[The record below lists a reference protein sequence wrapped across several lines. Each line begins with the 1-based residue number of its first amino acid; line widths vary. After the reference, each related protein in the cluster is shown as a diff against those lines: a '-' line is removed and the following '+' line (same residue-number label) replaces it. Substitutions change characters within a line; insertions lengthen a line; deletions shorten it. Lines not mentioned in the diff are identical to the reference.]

1 MGDNED
7 RSGCYLSFRAPL
19 ETRPAAPP
27 SILVP
32 LTLACDIRTHWPDID
47 PNAALCDKRAN
58 AEAPSLPGVDPGSRH
73 CSKQRFAASPGMF
86 ANE

>member
-19 ETRPAAPP
+19 ETRPMAP

-32 LTLACDIRTHWPDID
+32 LTLACDIITHCTDID
-47 PNAALCDKRAN
+47 PNVVHSDKKSN
-58 AEAPSLPGVDPGSRH
+58 AEGPFLTGAHPGSRH
-73 CSKQRFAASPGMF
+73 CSKHRFAASLGMF
-86 ANE
+86 VNI

>member
-19 ETRPAAPP
+19 ETRPMAP

-32 LTLACDIRTHWPDID
+32 LTSACDIITQRPDID
-47 PNAALCDKRAN
+47 PNAEHCDKKSS
-58 AEAPSLPGVDPGSRH
+58 AEGPFLTGGHPGSRH
-73 CSKQRFAASPGMF
+73 CSKEHFAASLGMF
-86 ANE
+86 TNI